1 MDLAVKRKL
10 DLRKEYK
17 KDGSMEAYRLAKKD
31 SMRSVY
37 GAKKTVEKESFG
49 IFSKKRIAEA
59 DDRVVVS
66 YKCFKFN
73 NRELEANDS
82 KKHAGEQY
90 ESKTMLVVHQH
101 CC

>member
-1 MDLAVKRKL
+1 MGQRKL
-10 DLRKEYK
+10 SKK
-17 KDGSMEAYRLAKKD
+17 KD
-31 SMRSVY
+31 
-37 GAKKTVEKESFG
+37 FG

>member
-1 MDLAVKRKL
+1 MGQRKL
-10 DLRKEYK
+10 SK
-17 KDGSMEAYRLAKKD
+17 KKG
-31 SMRSVY
+31 
-37 GAKKTVEKESFG
+37 FG